1 MISYTKQMELIVNED
16 VSSHKLLKFMR
27 CLSNDLF
34 FSNFALEFTENGGCS
49 LLLKLLEE
57 TNSPGIKFEV
67 NECFLSL
74 VSHLSII
81 QQISDIANEKVF
93 YSIIDT
99 AFGQNNLGQR
109 LRISQSSRL
118 LAIFIETS
126 PRAFNFFHNA
136 VLEFGKKKK
145 RLPYLHIVQCLT
157 KQGLSQKI
165 LNLLDVVTK
174 ESVLSESTSEIAEDL
189 RKCGIKV
196 ALRRIEMECTQE
208 VNKSTLA
215 HLKRLF
221 GNEEE
226 KKKWHLDSL
235 ISLGRKCPG
244 QMASSVEFL
253 DSFSHKKVD
262 IEETCLQLEK
272 VYASMIGKKFDGYM
286 QKAKVIEEKLE
297 KEYYSLK
304 KVMDITVQEPKT
316 IEELYPDIQVIYERK
331 IIRENPVFW
340 SFYQSTRLNFNRLL
354 LALEVTETEF
364 VGKADRQSNISR
376 ATEIVIEL
384 AGDLVPL
391 PAFEASTTVILKIMS
406 WLRKRKRDKQTANM
420 SVISVSIS
428 DVERITEICA
438 RRLTFRYKEQLLQIS
453 KDSAKLL
460 GAYAVRRICEGFR
473 SGSIRISEYE
483 IPEQEIVEDI
493 LSSIVMIK
501 FKPKDCIME
510 VRSKPIAKRE
520 NGQWDEAS
528 VFCLPG
534 VCVSNGETGVQ
545 WFSGKGTEPKEYGY
559 RLGTLKEVT
568 MLDLKRTPRRI
579 QSLSLIPRK
588 KVKHSSLICKDY
600 SSPEKELVFL
610 DPINLFDYKP
620 SDDMSKDE
628 LLREI
633 EMLEQRVLS
642 RDKQIITADRMIES
656 LSKTIKL
663 LREKLEK
670 SKLRIK
676 NSSKDKSAKT

>member
-1 MISYTKQMELIVNED
+1 MISLTKQMELIMKED

-27 CLSNDLF
+27 CLSSDLF
-34 FSNFALEFTENGGCS
+34 FGNFALEFTENGGCS

-74 VSHLSII
+74 VCHLSII
-81 QQISDIANEKVF
+81 QQVSDIANEKVF
-93 YSIIDT
+93 YSIIDS
-99 AFGQNNLGQR
+99 AFGQNNLGQI

-118 LAIFIETS
+118 LAILIETS
-126 PRAFNFFHNA
+126 PKGFNFFHNA
-136 VLEFGKKKK
+136 MVEFGNKKK
-145 RLPYLHIVQCLT
+145 RLAYLQVVQSLT

-165 LNLLDVVTK
+165 LNLLDVATK
-174 ESVLSESTSEIAEDL
+174 ESVLSESTSDIVEYL
-189 RKCGIKV
+189 RKCGISV
-196 ALRRIEMECTQE
+196 ALKRIETECTQE

-226 KKKWHLDSL
+226 KKKWYLDSL
-235 ISLGRKCPG
+235 IFLGKKCPG

-253 DSFSHKKVD
+253 DGFSQKKVD
-262 IEETCLQLEK
+262 MEDTCLQLEK
-272 VYASMIGKKFDGYM
+272 VYASMIGKKLDGFM
-286 QKAKVIEEKLE
+286 QKAKAIEEKLE
-297 KEYYSLK
+297 KEQFLLK
-304 KVMDITVQEPKT
+304 KAMNVTVQEPKT

-340 SFYQSTRLNFNRLL
+340 SFYQSTRLNFSRLL

-364 VGKADRQSNISR
+364 VEKADRQSNISR

-391 PAFEASTTVILKIMS
+391 PAFEASTTVILKTMS

-428 DVERITEICA
+428 DIERITEICA
-438 RRLTFRYKEQLLQIS
+438 RRLTFRYKEQLLQIP

-501 FKPKDCIME
+501 LKPKDCIME
-510 VRSKPIAKRE
+510 VRSKPITKRE

-534 VCVSNGETGVQ
+534 VCVSDGETGVQ

-559 RLGTLKEVT
+559 RLGTLKEAT

-579 QSLSLIPRK
+579 QSLSSIPRK
-588 KVKHSSLICKDY
+588 KVKRSSLICKDN

-610 DPINLFDYKP
+610 DPMDLFDYKR

-642 RDKQIITADRMIES
+642 RDKQIITADRIIES
-656 LSKTIKL
+656 LSKTIKSL
-663 LREKLEK
+663 KEKLE
-670 SKLRIK
+670 
-676 NSSKDKSAKT
+676 DKSAKT